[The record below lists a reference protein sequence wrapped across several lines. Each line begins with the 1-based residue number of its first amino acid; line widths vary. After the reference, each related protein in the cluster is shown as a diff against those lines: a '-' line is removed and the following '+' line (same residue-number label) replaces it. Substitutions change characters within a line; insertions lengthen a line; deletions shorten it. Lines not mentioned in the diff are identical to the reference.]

1 MDINYHG
8 HEILPPVKDI
18 DIHFKL
24 REGHQEITMQWE
36 ESEFKEKKNTIKDIH
51 YMHKTKICTPHYKKE
66 KLTKK
71 SICMGFILIQFETE
85 PFIVL
90 TKVGNKSL

>member
-1 MDINYHG
+1 
-8 HEILPPVKDI
+8 
-18 DIHFKL
+18 
-24 REGHQEITMQWE
+24 
-36 ESEFKEKKNTIKDIH
+36 
-51 YMHKTKICTPHYKKE
+51 MHKTKICTPHYKKE